1 MKKLKKLFILLI
13 IPIMVISCGS
23 DDDAIKEI
31 IPGPPTGTDVRYK
44 FTVSSA
50 DVVTSFKYKSVDGT
64 MESGFFND
72 VSPLSFSKTI
82 IVQKPFLTKM
92 DLNFQ
97 NKTGVDHNY
106 SVEIYV
112 DGVLSDTQVG
122 TVPAPPVVPVN
133 PEVPYPPFSVTKT
146 YLVN

>member
-1 MKKLKKLFILLI
+1 MKKLKKLFLILI
-13 IPIMVISCGS
+13 IPIMAISCGS

-44 FTVSSA
+44 FTVSAA
-50 DVVTSFKYKSVDGT
+50 DVVTSFKYRSAEGF
-64 MESGFFND
+64 MEFGFFND
-72 VSPLSFSKTI
+72 ISPLSFSKTI
-82 IVQKPFLTKM
+82 IVQKPFQTKM

-97 NKTGVDHNY
+97 NKTGVDQTY

-112 DGVLSDTQVG
+112 DGVLSDTQLG

-133 PEVPYPPFSVTKT
+133 PEVPYPPFSVSKT